1 MMKTLRPLQNPVLL
15 KHVKPHHAPKM
26 NALCKIVMEP
36 AVTLAQRVM
45 APHRPEM
52 PGFQV
57 SPQFGYITWDTDKH
71 VCPNPRESYLHTV
84 SDDPRSIPM
93 TAGKGN
99 RKHTYKMS
107 HIRQGAL
114 SLAKA
119 LVPGT
124 CANLSSIVDPKIPA
138 KQTWMVERPEQLEY
152 SKPQRP

>member
-1 MMKTLRPLQNPVLL
+1 MTS
-15 KHVKPHHAPKM
+15 
-26 NALCKIVMEP
+26 
-36 AVTLAQRVM
+36 AQRVM
-45 APHRPEM
+45 IPHRSEM

-71 VCPNPRESYLHTV
+71 ICPNPRESYLHTV

-124 CANLSSIVDPKIPA
+124 CANLSSIVDLKFLRNRRGWLSARSNSSIPNLNVLDIDAIGCNGAYKII
-138 KQTWMVERPEQLEY
+138 V
-152 SKPQRP
+152 